1 MSRAGD
7 LDTTFGIGGK
17 VITDISGNKD
27 DIAWSVVI
35 DNSNNIIV
43 AGETNYD
50 FAIARY
56 TSLGILD
63 TTFGSNRNGKVI
75 TDISGNKDDYAFSVV
90 IDNSNN
96 IIVAGITLSG
106 TNNNYDFVLARYTSN
121 GSLDQ
126 NFGNGGKVITD
137 FGSNDDAYSVVI
149 DNSNNIIVAGY
160 TYTNNYDFAL
170 ARYNS
175 LGILDTTF
183 GSNGNGKVIT
193 DISGNKYDE
202 ARSVVIDNS
211 NNIIVAGYTLSST
224 ENFDFVLARYTSNGS
239 LDTTFGNGNGKV
251 TTDFGGNSD
260 DKAYSVVIDK
270 NNKII
275 VAGFTLS
282 TTNNSDYDFVLAR
295 YTSNGNLDPT
305 FGSNGNGIV
314 ITDISGN
321 KYDEALSVVID
332 ENNKIIVAGIS
343 YNDTSNY
350 DFVLARY
357 LNEAPPMLIH
367 MPLPISNICFIGKTP
382 IRTDQGIIA
391 IQKIISG
398 KHTIRNKEIIAITKT
413 ITEDKYLICFEKNAI
428 SKNIPSERT
437 IVSKNH
443 LIFHKGKMIK
453 AKDFI
458 KENEKVSKI
467 KYKGEILYNVL
478 LTEYDKMVVNNLI
491 CETLNPK
498 NMIAKLYTFLS
509 DYNYNI
515 EEQSQ
520 IIKKYNMEIM
530 SL

>member
-1 MSRAGD
+1 
-7 LDTTFGIGGK
+7 
-17 VITDISGNKD
+17 
-27 DIAWSVVI
+27 
-35 DNSNNIIV
+35 
-43 AGETNYD
+43 
-50 FAIARY
+50 
-56 TSLGILD
+56 
-63 TTFGSNRNGKVI
+63 
-75 TDISGNKDDYAFSVV
+75 
-90 IDNSNN
+90 
-96 IIVAGITLSG
+96 
-106 TNNNYDFVLARYTSN
+106 
-121 GSLDQ
+121 
-126 NFGNGGKVITD
+126 
-137 FGSNDDAYSVVI
+137 
-149 DNSNNIIVAGY
+149 
-160 TYTNNYDFAL
+160 
-170 ARYNS
+170 
-175 LGILDTTF
+175 
-183 GSNGNGKVIT
+183 
-193 DISGNKYDE
+193 
-202 ARSVVIDNS
+202 
-211 NNIIVAGYTLSST
+211 
-224 ENFDFVLARYTSNGS
+224 
-239 LDTTFGNGNGKV
+239 
-251 TTDFGGNSD
+251 
-260 DKAYSVVIDK
+260 
-270 NNKII
+270 
-275 VAGFTLS
+275 
-282 TTNNSDYDFVLAR
+282 
-295 YTSNGNLDPT
+295 
-305 FGSNGNGIV
+305 
-314 ITDISGN
+314 
-321 KYDEALSVVID
+321 
-332 ENNKIIVAGIS
+332 
-343 YNDTSNY
+343 
-350 DFVLARY
+350 
-357 LNEAPPMLIH
+357 